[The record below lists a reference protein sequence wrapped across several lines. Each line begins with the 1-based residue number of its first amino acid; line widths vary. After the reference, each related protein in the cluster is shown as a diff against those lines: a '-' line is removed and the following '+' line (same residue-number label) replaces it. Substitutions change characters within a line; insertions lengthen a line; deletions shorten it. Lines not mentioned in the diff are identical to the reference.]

1 MLLRLAWFSLWHRR
15 GALVLLVIAM
25 ALSIALLF
33 FIERLRSDLKTSF
46 AQSIS
51 GTDLVV
57 GPRGHPGQL
66 LLATVFH
73 LGEPRSALRIET
85 LDWLQQQPA
94 VAWTVPIS
102 LGDSHRGFRVVGTQ
116 AEYFARIRTGEMQD
130 LRFAQG
136 RAFTELWDVVLGAQ
150 VARQLGY
157 TLGTT
162 VVLDHGLEAIPDPS
176 RSQPAVMLRSRPDP
190 PASSLPSNPALAAP
204 GSGHDDKPFRV
215 VGILLPTGTAI
226 DRSLFVSLEAI
237 EAIHIEWQAG
247 APITGLR
254 VSPELVRKFDLS
266 PKQLS
271 AIHVGLK
278 SRALLFRFQ
287 RSVETQAPEPLTAAA
302 PGIALADLWRLLG
315 LGEAALSLLASVM
328 VVVATLGLGASL
340 LGSMRER
347 ERELA
352 ILRVVGARPL
362 QLAWLVVVESL
373 IAASLA
379 LVLALAALSL
389 LLLVFRDPLLLG
401 AGVSMSA
408 QLMRPGETWMVAGV
422 YACALGV
429 SVIPGVRAYRAALHQ
444 TLLLR

>member
-1 MLLRLAWFSLWHRR
+1 MLVRLAWFSLWHRR
-15 GALVLLVIAM
+15 GALALLVIAM

-33 FIERLRSDLKTSF
+33 FIERLRSDIRTSF

-66 LLATVFH
+66 LLSTVFH
-73 LGEPRSALRIET
+73 LGEPRSALGIET
-85 LDWLQQQPA
+85 LGWLQQQQA

-116 AEYFARIRTGEMQD
+116 AEYFARIRTGEMQS
-130 LRFAQG
+130 LSFARG
-136 RAFTELWDVVLGAQ
+136 RAFSDLWDVVLGAQ
-150 VARQLGY
+150 VARRLGY
-157 TLGTT
+157 SLGTSI
-162 VVLDHGLEAIPDPS
+162 VLDHGFEAIPVPS
-176 RSQPAVMLRSRPDP
+176 RSPPAAIPRSQSDP
-190 PASSLPSNPALAAP
+190 PAPTLLKNPALPTP

-215 VGILLPTGTAI
+215 VGILSPTGTAI

-237 EAIHIEWQAG
+237 EAMHIDWQAG
-247 APITGLR
+247 APIPGLR
-254 VSPELVRKFDLS
+254 VAPELVRKFDLS

-271 AIHVGLK
+271 AVLVGLK
-278 SRALLFRFQ
+278 SRALLFRTQ

-302 PGIALADLWRLLG
+302 PGVALDDLWKLLG
-315 LGEAALSLLASVM
+315 MGEASLGLLASVTI
-328 VVVATLGLGASL
+328 VVAMLGLGASL

-352 ILRVVGARPL
+352 ILRVVGARPW

-373 IAASLA
+373 IATSLA
-379 LVLALAALSL
+379 LALALAGLSL
-389 LLLVFRDPLLLG
+389 LLLVFRDPLLLS

-408 QLMRPGETWMVAGV
+408 QLMRPSETWILAGV
-422 YACALGV
+422 YACAPCASL
-429 SVIPGVRAYRAALHQ
+429 IPALRAYRSAMHQ
-444 TLLLR
+444 SLLVR